1 MKHITTEELKQSV
14 LSNIGNQDQQD
25 KFSKLITYSALSVS
39 FFVIGFAGWSAGHAQ
54 AQAECVHGQNM
65 NRSMHEKHLQ
75 QNPELATMHQFQ
87 GY

>member
-39 FFVIGFAGWSAGHAQ
+39 FFIVGFAGWSTGYTQ
-54 AQAECVHGQNM
+54 AQAECIHGQSM
-65 NRSMHEKHLQ
+65 NRSTHQHPLQ
-75 QNPELATMHQFQ
+75 QNPEVATMNEFQ
-87 GY
+87 RY